1 MTTVE
6 KAYGCV
12 FIFDTF
18 NKTISAEA
26 VTRVATIK
34 ANTNSKTGKV
44 VYIEDEPDAP
54 KTNIYLSFENLIKSI
69 QYNEIT
75 DELCTAL
82 SCYGGTGL
90 DIHNVNPLGSN
101 VIYNFD
107 YFMTTEWMTQGLID
121 ALNDWEALVDTYQ
134 TTYSSPAV
142 PITVYADLLTQAEN
156 YNLLLNKISADL
168 SGLYSSLGSAYSV
181 RAVRLQDGLDTVTV
195 DGQIA
200 NLKVSLTSK
209 QIDQASVQ
217 QEFDSI
223 DIKLRDIVHKLYFT
237 SKLSYDNFLDDV
249 TGMQTDI
256 KTMIAQWMLVY
267 NVNTFYPDFD
277 PTLLSNSAG
286 TLQVSLN
293 TALKQATILANSLT
307 AGYSSYPP
315 EVSDIITIKGYITD
329 LKTTL
334 LNLYNL
340 FQSIIP
346 STDITITLDSMVTT
360 LTAYLDIVSY
370 PNNMTYA
377 QYLELSTY
385 IYENTYTNNNII
397 TTDLMTPKDIQAQS
411 QYLYDQSI
419 GILVNT
425 SQPRYEFSGE
435 FSNFITLPDYTLFTQ
450 ELDLGSSITIKKDDD
465 TILKPI
471 LLEISITWDN
481 PTEFTGKIK
490 KKRKPKWGEVSLG
503 NTGGLGGGGSL
514 VGYFSN
520 HSRLD
525 DAVHYFT
532 DITGKGAQLSAE
544 MDTTTTA
551 TKKSKAVTYSP
562 SGTPP
567 PPPPPA
573 AEKKTYTWTIDTP
586 VVEYIPGPRLSQN
599 LMVTRIDAYI
609 ITSTSVTF
617 NILEQTS
624 AGGAGGT
631 AIMGSNMVAVP
642 GGTSTTTFAHASLTA
657 GNWLTLHITGVN
669 TVNLVTKFVVTI
681 SVTEVV

>member
-1 MTTVE
+1 MNQIFNYFSQAEVPPLTLCTPAKQVLYPLPLAQNIHNTLVYNGLSELMFDYPQSADGNITTDEAYYFIQGRMLVLVEDIGYYIIDSCPEKIDGATSIKSCTCWSLESELNLKRVTNFTGTYTLTALLTEVLRLAPTWEIGTIDTTLLDSAVPPMYRTFGIGSTTSNNQTLYNFLMTTVE

-34 ANTNSKTGKV
+34 ANKNSKTGKV

-54 KTNIYLSFENLIKSI
+54 KTNIYLSFDNLIKSI

-142 PITVYADLLTQAEN
+142 PVTVYADLLTQAEN
-156 YNLLLNKISADL
+156 YNLQLNKISADL
-168 SGLYSSLGSAYSV
+168 STLYSQLGSMYSV

-200 NLKVSLTSK
+200 NQKVLLTSK

-249 TGMQTDI
+249 TNMQTDI

-277 PTLLSNSAG
+277 PTLLSNNAG

-293 TALKQATILANSLT
+293 NALKEATVLADSLT

-315 EVSDIITIKGYITD
+315 DVIDIAIIKSYID
-329 LKTTL
+329 VLMANLK
-334 LNLYNL
+334 NLC
-340 FQSIIP
+340 Q
-346 STDITITLDSMVTT
+346 
-360 LTAYLDIVSY
+360 
-370 PNNMTYA
+370 
-377 QYLELSTY
+377 
-385 IYENTYTNNNII
+385 
-397 TTDLMTPKDIQAQS
+397 
-411 QYLYDQSI
+411 
-419 GILVNT
+419 
-425 SQPRYEFSGE
+425 
-435 FSNFITLPDYTLFTQ
+435 
-450 ELDLGSSITIKKDDD
+450 
-465 TILKPI
+465 
-471 LLEISITWDN
+471 
-481 PTEFTGKIK
+481 
-490 KKRKPKWGEVSLG
+490 
-503 NTGGLGGGGSL
+503 
-514 VGYFSN
+514 
-520 HSRLD
+520 
-525 DAVHYFT
+525 DA
-532 DITGKGAQLSAE
+532 
-544 MDTTTTA
+544 
-551 TKKSKAVTYSP
+551 
-562 SGTPP
+562 
-567 PPPPPA
+567 
-573 AEKKTYTWTIDTP
+573 
-586 VVEYIPGPRLSQN
+586 
-599 LMVTRIDAYI
+599 
-609 ITSTSVTF
+609 
-617 NILEQTS
+617 
-624 AGGAGGT
+624 
-631 AIMGSNMVAVP
+631 
-642 GGTSTTTFAHASLTA
+642 
-657 GNWLTLHITGVN
+657 
-669 TVNLVTKFVVTI
+669 
-681 SVTEVV
+681 